1 MVVGGMGIPWE
12 SHGNPQLK
20 GSSQGTY
27 CARHEMSSIMSS
39 IHHHICRGLSLFV
52 TLTGED
58 YRLLSLLFSSAHNA
72 LHGARVQEQPSAQA
86 RLDGVHLMA
95 LQVTSAGPTTC
106 ATKSNR
112 GRGICAFG
120 ASASATWN
128 DLIWGDQL

>member
-1 MVVGGMGIPWE
+1 
-12 SHGNPQLK
+12 
-20 GSSQGTY
+20 
-27 CARHEMSSIMSS
+27 MSS

-106 ATKSNR
+106 AVIPTAAEESVLLGPR
-112 GRGICAFG
+112 QA
-120 ASASATWN
+120 
-128 DLIWGDQL
+128 QLGMT

>member
-1 MVVGGMGIPWE
+1 MGIP
-12 SHGNPQLK
+12 L
-20 GSSQGTY
+20 SSKDLPKERIVLVMKCHQFITIFAGACHY
-27 CARHEMSSIMSS
+27 
-39 IHHHICRGLSLFV
+39 LYLFV

-58 YRLLSLLFSSAHNA
+58 DRLLSLLFSSAHNA

-95 LQVTSAGPTTC
+95 LQVTAAGPTTC

-128 DLIWGDQL
+128 DLIWGDQM